1 MTTSVLHIHSKW
13 LPFQGVKLV
22 LVITILEKEA
32 LFIMSF
38 MHRAVMYVT
47 RKKGKSILLFLV
59 LFVIATFVLTG
70 ISIKDA
76 SQAASTDL
84 RESLGGRFTIYI
96 DMSKDNPYVV
106 TERTEPSDG
115 GKLSINS
122 YSTGPLISTET
133 LESVKSVGGI
143 KNYYASEMWQPHA
156 ENFNLLRGKLPIKD
170 GYENMVNAIAVS
182 GTEASDFFTARSIQ
196 LSEGRHIL
204 PKDRHVAVI
213 SRALAEENKLKV
225 GDSLKLGITD
235 SVANQL
241 GINPRNKIEL
251 TIVGLFQPT
260 GEDQITEMTSAYNMI
275 ENRVFTDIYSQAE
288 LFNSDKEPGFS
299 EATFFAQDPDQ
310 LNSIVEKVEALPS
323 IDWKQFN
330 VSVDNEA
337 YSQAAAPLN
346 NLSRLVK
353 ILLIIMMAVSVAILS
368 LLLTLWMR
376 NRVYE
381 TGVFLALG
389 IHKFKILGQY
399 VTEVLL
405 IAIVA
410 FGISYFSGNAIAENV
425 GNALLQQQLSRGE
438 PSEQTG
444 TVAVSSAVVA
454 EPIAGTE
461 ALNSIEVKV
470 TSKSF
475 VQLYL
480 IGTLI
485 IVIAVGMSSVSVM
498 RLNPKEILS
507 KMS

>member
-1 MTTSVLHIHSKW
+1 M
-13 LPFQGVKLV
+13 
-22 LVITILEKEA
+22 
-32 LFIMSF
+32 
-38 MHRAVMYVT
+38 
-47 RKKGKSILLFLV
+47 
-59 LFVIATFVLTG
+59 
-70 ISIKDA
+70 
-76 SQAASTDL
+76 
-84 RESLGGRFTIYI
+84 
-96 DMSKDNPYVV
+96 
-106 TERTEPSDG
+106 
-115 GKLSINS
+115 
-122 YSTGPLISTET
+122 
-133 LESVKSVGGI
+133 
-143 KNYYASEMWQPHA
+143 
-156 ENFNLLRGKLPIKD
+156 
-170 GYENMVNAIAVS
+170 
-182 GTEASDFFTARSIQ
+182 
-196 LSEGRHIL
+196 
-204 PKDRHVAVI
+204 
-213 SRALAEENKLKV
+213 
-225 GDSLKLGITD
+225 
-235 SVANQL
+235 
-241 GINPRNKIEL
+241 
-251 TIVGLFQPT
+251 
-260 GEDQITEMTSAYNMI
+260 
-275 ENRVFTDIYSQAE
+275 
-288 LFNSDKEPGFS
+288 
-299 EATFFAQDPDQ
+299 
-310 LNSIVEKVEALPS
+310 EKVEALPS

-444 TVAVSSAVVA
+444 TVAVSSVVVA

-470 TSKSF
+470 TLRSF

-485 IVIAVGMSSVSVM
+485 IVIAVGMSSVSIM